1 VFGLNR
7 PSLIRGN
14 HKDELMRITGRITIL
29 ALLALLGIVV
39 WAFPAVPRA
48 HALSTVEL
56 SSSSGP
62 AVCPSMLSGFGTAT
76 WNSTTR
82 TCALSSSPNVSPTLC
97 IRGTVGGCVLNPI
110 DILQIDQN
118 VTFTTNGFVAIY
130 STVTNYG
137 LINNNFQITIYG
149 VLNNYGTINDTSVS
163 GTFTLPYTGQGILNN
178 YNGATVTNRGIIEND
193 ATINNSGLI
202 SNYCPGRI
210 LQQHQI
216 IGNPVQDHLCAP
228 DAPRIRTSSGTVF
241 NTTTPTITGISEL
254 NITITLYNGGS
265 SIGSTTSDLTGN
277 WSITTVPLS
286 EGSHNV
292 TATATNSLGTSPLSF
307 PVTIIIELK
316 HTTGTSLTCASGSAQ
331 LGSSVDCV
339 VTVTDTSSRPTTPTG
354 SVTVTTSG
362 SGTFSASS
370 CVLNVGSC
378 HLTYSPISA
387 GFQSLRASF
396 SGDQAHF
403 GSDASFALSVFD
415 LTVTLTPSSGTVLS
429 GTSTNLTVTIG
440 VLSGSIGFPST
451 IPLAVSGLPPGAS
464 VSGLPASLPVPGS
477 VSFTITTGSSPGN
490 FTLTVLAKIG
500 GISQSGQTG
509 LQILSPKQAI
519 GRLVDQVNGLQASG
533 LLSRAQTNALVNTL
547 ELALRG
553 LDAGQPRLACVQMS
567 GFARMVN
574 LYVRNNRL
582 TSDEASLLLNTPLG
596 TYAVIASINC

>member
-1 VFGLNR
+1 
-7 PSLIRGN
+7 
-14 HKDELMRITGRITIL
+14 ML
-29 ALLALLGIVV
+29 ALLALLAIVV

-56 SSSSGP
+56 SSSSGQT
-62 AVCPSMLSGFGTAT
+62 VCPTMLSGFGTAT

-110 DILQIDQN
+110 DILLIDQN

-149 VLNNYGTINDTSVS
+149 VLNNYGTINDSSVS
-163 GTFTLPYTGQGILNN
+163 DTFTLPYTGQGILNN

-216 IGNPVQDHLCAP
+216 MGNPVQDHLCAP
-228 DAPRIRTSSGTVF
+228 DAPRIRTASGTVF

-254 NITITLYNGGS
+254 NVTITLYDGAS

-277 WSITTVPLS
+277 WSITTLPLTES
-286 EGSHNV
+286 SHNV

-316 HTTGTSLTCASGSAQ
+316 HTTGTALTVA
-331 LGSSVDCV
+331 
-339 VTVTDTSSRPTTPTG
+339 DTSSRPMTPTG

-370 CVLNVGSC
+370 CVLNGGSC
-378 HLTYSPISA
+378 HLTYSPTSA
-387 GFQSLRASF
+387 GFQSLHASF
-396 SGDQAHF
+396 GGDQAHF
-403 GSDASFALSVFD
+403 GSDTSFALSVFD

-429 GTSTNLTVTIG
+429 GTSTSLTVTVG
-440 VLSGSIGFPST
+440 VLSGSLGFPST
-451 IPLAVSGLPPGAS
+451 ISLAVSGLPPGAS
-464 VSGLPASLPVPGS
+464 VSGLPASLAVPGS
-477 VSFTITTGSSPGN
+477 VSFTITTGVSSGN
-490 FTLTVLAKIG
+490 FTLTVLVKIG
-500 GISQSGQTG
+500 GISQSGQAG

-533 LLSRAQTNALVNTL
+533 LLSRAHTSALVNTL

-553 LDAGQPRLACVQMS
+553 LDARQPRLACVQMS

-574 LYVRNNRL
+574 LYVRNDRL
-582 TSDEASLLLNTPLG
+582 TPDMASLLLNTPLG